1 MFLTKRLQIR
11 SPVVYIIL
19 TAYKTAAEKYFYS
32 LVFGGKSGCY
42 FQLHKKR
49 CITMHN
55 KVIVVIEAQYLFFYL
70 KIAE

>member
-32 LVFGGKSGCY
+32 LVFGGKKWMLLS
-42 FQLHKKR
+42 
-49 CITMHN
+49 ITQKEVHYY
-55 KVIVVIEAQYLFFYL
+55 AQ
-70 KIAE
+70 